1 MYRLDG
7 ETNIAPVKI
16 LTVGDTS
23 HRNLRLGERLR
34 IPSLGAGLTTKSRV
48 HLLPVPPEKSHPWL
62 SSFSLITDQNL
73 TQHSGIE
80 VLFCT
85 VLPLE
90 GKQNQA
96 WQVQYPETLENLEA
110 SNLARMSQVKIDT
123 STRLVCKDASSDTI
137 ILPASTVRTAYPF
150 SGETFSYLQYDLQS
164 VGEHQFVAVVE
175 HPRDTPG
182 GFVVA
187 EFFHT
192 NNAKIQSNL
201 SVSGTSPISLA
212 NLRIINKRS
221 HDELPSE

>member
-1 MYRLDG
+1 MDVLTFLGDCAN
-7 ETNIAPVKI
+7 EAPVKI

-34 IPSLGAGLTTKSRV
+34 IPSLGAGVTTKPRV

-73 TQHSGIE
+73 TQYSGIE

-96 WQVQYPETLENLEA
+96 WQFQYPETLENLESSTFA
-110 SNLARMSQVKIDT
+110 GTSRIKIDT
-123 STRLVCKDASSDTI
+123 STRLACKDASSDTI
-137 ILPASTVRTAYPF
+137 MLPASIVKTPYPF
-150 SGETFSYLQYDLQS
+150 SGETFSYLHYDLQS

-175 HPRDTPG
+175 YPKDTPG

-192 NNAKIQSNL
+192 NNAKIQSNI
-201 SVSGTSPISLA
+201 SVSGYVVLVVA
-212 NLRIINKRS
+212 
-221 HDELPSE
+221 